1 MPTPNLARRTT
12 DGSGRPS
19 RRARRHG
26 RLTTAVIVGASILS
40 ACGGDDGGR
49 GRAQASGVGR
59 TFCTALEDLVVSANK
74 AAVTESDATSLR
86 ADSQAILEVIP
97 GGAPG
102 EVATFFEALNEMIL
116 LSEVWTN
123 PETGGIK
130 EEYLDDFARLIEVS
144 GGDPADVSQRYAT
157 SQCPSLFE
165 DAGDAMA
172 RFFGGDG
179 GRLPATPG
187 AGPSSPSAPSG
198 QGAEVRTV
206 LTDGPSGA
214 YEQVTFDIATVAAS
228 NADPAEASLDTPAD
242 AGASVL
248 LVQIDAATD
257 LSAPNQFSADDFR
270 LTDPSGS
277 TVTAL
282 SIIDRSGASVAF
294 QLRGRDS
301 ARGIVVFPTDALVGD
316 VSGYTVRIERDDRVP
331 TLLPFGGPVATPY
344 PVALEA
350 GATGAFE
357 ASLTAACTDSY
368 ETSVSAAD
376 ADLDADLGDPQ
387 GIERSARGQRWLRVA
402 LDVTNV
408 SVQGPSTNDGV
419 CHAFSGN
426 FAGVELRLEADG
438 RSTAPAS
445 EKSFDQI
452 EPGSTAERALIFEV
466 AADARELVL
475 VGPAGEALG
484 RWSVDLPAAPGEG

>member
-1 MPTPNLARRTT
+1 MPNRNLARPTT
-12 DGSGRPS
+12 DGLARPP
-19 RRARRHG
+19 RRSVRPGPLAW
-26 RLTTAVIVGASILS
+26 AVVGASVLT
-40 ACGGDDGGR
+40 ACGGDDGGQ

-59 TFCTALEDLVVSANK
+59 TFCTALDDLVVSANK
-74 AAVTESDATSLR
+74 AALTESGATSLR

-102 EVATFFEALNEMIL
+102 EVVTYFEALNEMTL

-144 GGDPADVSQRYAT
+144 GGEPADVSQRYAT
-157 SQCPSLFE
+157 SQCPGLFDE
-165 DAGDAMA
+165 AGGAMT

-179 GRLPATPG
+179 GRLPAAPG
-187 AGPSSPSAPSG
+187 GEPSSASASPG

-206 LTDGPSGA
+206 LADGPAGT
-214 YEQVTFDIATVAAS
+214 YEQVTFDIAAVTATDAE
-228 NADPAEASLDTPAD
+228 PAEAFLDAPAG
-242 AGASVL
+242 AGASAL
-248 LVQIDAATD
+248 LVEIDATTD
-257 LSAPNQFSADDFR
+257 LSAPNQFSPDDFR
-270 LTDPSGS
+270 LTGPSGS
-277 TVTAL
+277 SVAAQ

-301 ARGIVVFPTDALVGD
+301 SRGIVVFPTDSLVGD
-316 VSGYTVRIERDDRVP
+316 VSGYTVTIERDDRVP
-331 TLLPFGGPVATPY
+331 TVLPFGGPVASPY

-350 GATGAFE
+350 GSTGAFE
-357 ASLTAACTDSY
+357 APLTATCADSY
-368 ETSVSAAD
+368 ETSVSAAG
-376 ADLDADLGDPQ
+376 ADLDADLGEPR
-387 GIERSARGQRWLRVA
+387 GIERSARGQRWLRVV

-408 SVQGPSTNDGV
+408 TVEGPSTNDGV
-419 CHAFSGN
+419 CYAFSGN

-438 RSTAPAS
+438 RATAPDND
-445 EKSFDQI
+445 KSFDRI

-466 AADARELVL
+466 ADDARELVL

-484 RWSVDLPAAPGEG
+484 RWSVDLPVAPGEG